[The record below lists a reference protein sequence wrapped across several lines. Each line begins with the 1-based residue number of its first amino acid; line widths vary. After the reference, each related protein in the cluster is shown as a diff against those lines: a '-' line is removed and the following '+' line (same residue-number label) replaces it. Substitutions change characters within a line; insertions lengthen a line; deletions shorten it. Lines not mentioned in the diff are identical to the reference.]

1 MTNQQQ
7 VRSCYQTFYILYRS
21 FISST
26 NLSDERVKCVKSVLG
41 LAWRGVMCSHLQLS
55 SLQSLNPSFHQS
67 QKWISAG
74 IMITISYNWTSYSA
88 LSRYSLQ
95 LLGRQVIII
104 TLSLHCGSITVWC
117 ERIYFA
123 GLGVGWCS
131 WAWQADTYPG
141 LGQITSLSTRHTD
154 TATGASAGE
163 KCWPPGK
170 RWINANFSV
179 TALLPSHE

>member
-104 TLSLHCGSITVWC
+104 TSSLHCGSITVWC

-123 GLGVGWCS
+123 GLGVVQLGLTGWH
-131 WAWQADTYPG
+131 
-141 LGQITSLSTRHTD
+141 LSGSGPDNQSQHQTHRH
-154 TATGASAGE
+154 
-163 KCWPPGK
+163 CHWRFCRGK
-170 RWINANFSV
+170 MLAVWEEINKFFP
-179 TALLPSHE
+179 LLPLISVRIR